1 MKKFFDGI
9 YFAVG
14 NLNVEFSFCCS
25 TVYNKHLIK
34 TAKSWFGKIHRNFI
48 LQKVGF
54 EKFYGNLILRV
65 LAKTGKSENISFQ
78 ENILLQ
84 S

>member
-1 MKKFFDGI
+1 MKKIFDET

-48 LQKVGF
+48 LQKVDF
-54 EKFYGNLILRV
+54 EKFYGNLISRI
-65 LAKTGKSENISFQ
+65 LAKIGKSENISFQ
-78 ENILLQ
+78 ENLLL
-84 S
+84 

>member
-1 MKKFFDGI
+1 MKKIFDET

-34 TAKSWFGKIHRNFI
+34 TAKSWFGKILRNFI
-48 LQKVGF
+48 LQKVDF
-54 EKFYGNLILRV
+54 EKFYGNLISRV
-65 LAKTGKSENISFQ
+65 LAKTEKSENISFQ
-78 ENILLQ
+78 ENLLL
-84 S
+84 

>member
-1 MKKFFDGI
+1 MKNFFDEI